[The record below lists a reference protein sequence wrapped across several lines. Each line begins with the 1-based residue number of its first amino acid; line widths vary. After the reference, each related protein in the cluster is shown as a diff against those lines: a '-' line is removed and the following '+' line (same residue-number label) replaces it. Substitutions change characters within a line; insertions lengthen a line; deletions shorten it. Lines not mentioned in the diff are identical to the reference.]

1 MPISLSH
8 LLPANSNAS
17 AQIDKQFKKVIS
29 PIALGKMASKCGLKQ
44 RQSHFNPSAY
54 MQALLV
60 CSGSNEQYNF
70 ATINKQYGI
79 TSKHPMHDKPFHNR
93 LRSPESREFIE
104 SAFKRI
110 YSFVNSISASPT
122 RGKNLLNALR
132 NKGLDIDDI
141 VCIDGSYWHVKGEL
155 EHIFPGSRAHV
166 KADNSADGSLV
177 PYGSKKSQNAQIG
190 IQTVYSPVSN
200 FVKEVTITS
209 GTANEKDY
217 VSIPENE
224 RLLYTLDAG
233 YVKYSMLKEMDD
245 KGHYFM
251 IRGKRNMDGEII
263 DCHLNGVKEQSF
275 IGLRLKDRLVGSYM
289 KMDDM
294 TLTVRLNNGLTVRV
308 LRVWSRSKSDIS
320 FLITNIKNTTF
331 TARELAAIQKIRWQV
346 ELFFKALKSGVNL
359 RGIKTKIVDII
370 YSLIYVSFIVAMLKY
385 LIFLAVDTGLQKGG
399 KTMQSASFYKI
410 FVSSMTYWTSY
421 IKSLFSKGI
430 TKLQELLKSF
440 LKLTH
445 LYKMSPQSRKKQE
458 NLNTADSVIKMWEE
472 GAYASA
478 FDAQFTVC

>member
-1 MPISLSH
+1 M
-8 LLPANSNAS
+8 
-17 AQIDKQFKKVIS
+17 
-29 PIALGKMASKCGLKQ
+29 
-44 RQSHFNPSAY
+44 
-54 MQALLV
+54 
-60 CSGSNEQYNF
+60 GSW
-70 ATINKQYGI
+70 
-79 TSKHPMHDKPFHNR
+79 
-93 LRSPESREFIE
+93 
-104 SAFKRI
+104 
-110 YSFVNSISASPT
+110 V
-122 RGKNLLNALR
+122 
-132 NKGLDIDDI
+132 
-141 VCIDGSYWHVKGEL
+141 SY
-155 EHIFPGSRAHV
+155 
-166 KADNSADGSLV
+166 
-177 PYGSKKSQNAQIG
+177 
-190 IQTVYSPVSN
+190 
-200 FVKEVTITS
+200 S

>member
-1 MPISLSH
+1 
-8 LLPANSNAS
+8 
-17 AQIDKQFKKVIS
+17 
-29 PIALGKMASKCGLKQ
+29 
-44 RQSHFNPSAY
+44 
-54 MQALLV
+54 
-60 CSGSNEQYNF
+60 
-70 ATINKQYGI
+70 
-79 TSKHPMHDKPFHNR
+79 
-93 LRSPESREFIE
+93 
-104 SAFKRI
+104 
-110 YSFVNSISASPT
+110 
-122 RGKNLLNALR
+122 
-132 NKGLDIDDI
+132 
-141 VCIDGSYWHVKGEL
+141 
-155 EHIFPGSRAHV
+155 
-166 KADNSADGSLV
+166 
-177 PYGSKKSQNAQIG
+177 
-190 IQTVYSPVSN
+190 
-200 FVKEVTITS
+200 
-209 GTANEKDY
+209 
-217 VSIPENE
+217 
-224 RLLYTLDAG
+224 
-233 YVKYSMLKEMDD
+233 
-245 KGHYFM
+245 M

-346 ELFFKALKSGVNL
+346 ELFFKALKGGVNL